1 MCTNDSISRARAPSC
16 CWKDS
21 RGGSALNWIL
31 LIIDLSNIPA
41 RKPMQTCIIYWH
53 LEFMGYAVAADSSYS
68 WPLRYISKMTCSVG
82 GYQKLPSPGS
92 WYSNS
97 NWPIQNCSIGD
108 STSLE
113 NSSLLMAPSP
123 DVSIFRKSICTWWKS
138 NDGAQAQETHS
149 DWCPKCKASSTLLA
163 I

>member
-21 RGGSALNWIL
+21 RGGSALNWML

-41 RKPMQTCIIYWH
+41 RKPVSFI
-53 LEFMGYAVAADSSYS
+53 EDSPYS
-68 WPLRYISKMTCSVG
+68 WPLTYISKMTCSVG
-82 GYQKLPSPGS
+82 GYQTLPSPGS

-138 NDGAQAQETHS
+138 NEGAQAQETNTQRLM
-149 DWCPKCKASSTLLA
+149 PKMQSKYL
-163 I
+163 IGN